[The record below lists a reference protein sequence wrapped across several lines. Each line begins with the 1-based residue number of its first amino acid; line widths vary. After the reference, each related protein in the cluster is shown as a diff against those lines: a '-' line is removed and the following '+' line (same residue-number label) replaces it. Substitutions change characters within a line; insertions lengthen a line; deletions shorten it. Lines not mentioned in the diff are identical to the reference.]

1 MSEEAAAT
9 TYDVI
14 VVGGGGSG
22 LAAAL
27 AAARLGRQVLVIE
40 KAPQLGGTTAL
51 SVGTICATATSFQK
65 AQGIV
70 DKPDGQ
76 FEDMAKFA
84 GQLVSRDN
92 LALRRLLADNVPE
105 TVRELADLGVR
116 FTGPIPE
123 PPHTYPRLHAI
134 VPHSRG
140 FIRQLANE
148 CRRRG
153 VMFKTGEAAQRLIT
167 AGDRV
172 VGVETSG
179 SDGAKRSYRC
189 RQAVVL
195 ASGDFSS
202 ASREFKERY
211 MTGPLLDVTGVN
223 PLSTGDGHRM
233 AEELGAKVVNG
244 DLAWGPEIRFGA
256 PTKPSIVSQI
266 PPIPL
271 VGSAILLAMKV
282 LPDVL
287 LRPLLMGYA
296 TTFLAPSHALFREG
310 AILVN
315 AKGERF
321 CDELNRPQDSIAT
334 QPGGT
339 AFIILDAEVAKRFG
353 AWPNFIST
361 APGVGYA
368 YLPDYRNS
376 RPDITFEAPT
386 LEALGGKIG
395 SDGASLAATVESY
408 NSKLGAGDGTRKSI
422 ATGPFTALGPARSI
436 ILLTEGGLA
445 VNDRLQALREDGSV
459 IAGLYAAG
467 SAGQGGVILE
477 GHGNHLGWAFT
488 SGRLAGKNASAER
501 V

>member
-1 MSEEAAAT
+1 MSEADVTAT
-9 TYDVI
+9 CDVI

-27 AAARLGRQVLVIE
+27 AAARAGRKVLVIE

-65 AQGIV
+65 AMRIV
-70 DKPDGQ
+70 DAPDGQ

-84 GQLVSRDN
+84 GPLVSRDN
-92 LALRRLLADNVPE
+92 LALRRLLAENVPD

-140 FIRQLANE
+140 FIRQLAAE
-148 CRRRG
+148 CRKLG
-153 VMFKTGEAAQRLIT
+153 VGFRTGEAAQRLIAE
-167 AGDRV
+167 AGRV

-179 SDGAKRSYRC
+179 ADGTKKSYRC
-189 RQAVVL
+189 RKAVVM

-202 ASREFKERY
+202 ASRRYKERF
-211 MTGPLLDVTGVN
+211 MKGPLLDVTGVN
-223 PLSTGDGHRM
+223 PMSTGDGHRM
-233 AEELGAKVVNG
+233 AEDVGAKVVNG

-256 PTKPSIVSQI
+256 PAKPSIVSQI
-266 PPIPL
+266 PPIPMI
-271 VGSAILLAMKV
+271 GSAILLAMKV

-296 TTFLAPSHALFREG
+296 TTFLAPSHALFQEG

-321 CDELNRPQDSIAT
+321 CDELNRPQDAIAT

-339 AFIILDAEVAKRFG
+339 AFIILDAGVAEKFG
-353 AWPNFIST
+353 KWPNFIST

-368 YLPDYRNS
+368 YLPDYRRS
-376 RPDITFEAPT
+376 RPDITFEAQT
-386 LEALGGKIG
+386 IEELAGRIG
-395 SDGASLAATVESY
+395 VDATALAATIQSY
-408 NSKLGAGDGTRKSI
+408 NAKLGAGDGARKPV

-445 VNDRLQALREDGSV
+445 VNERLQVLREDGSV

-488 SGRLAGKNASAER
+488 SGRLAGRNASAES

>member
-1 MSEEAAAT
+1 MSEDGT
-9 TYDVI
+9 LSTHDVI

-22 LAAAL
+22 LSAAL
-27 AAARLGRQVLVIE
+27 AAARAGRQVLVIE

-65 AQGIV
+65 AKGIL
-70 DKPDGQ
+70 DAPDGQ

-84 GQLVSRDN
+84 GPLASRDN
-92 LALRRLLADNVPE
+92 LALRRLLADNVPD

-148 CRRRG
+148 CRRLG
-153 VMFKTGEAAQRLIT
+153 VMFKTGEAAQRLISE
-167 AGDRV
+167 GGRV
-172 VGVETSG
+172 AGVETRPASG
-179 SDGAKRSYRC
+179 ASRSYRC
-189 RQAVVL
+189 RQAVIL

-202 ASREFKERY
+202 ASREFKQRY

-223 PLSTGDGHRM
+223 PMSTGDGHRI
-233 AEELGAKVVNG
+233 AEEVGAKVVNG

-256 PTKPSIVSQI
+256 PARPSMVSRI
-266 PPIPL
+266 PPVPL
-271 VGSAILLAMKV
+271 IGSAILLAMKV
-282 LPDVL
+282 LPDAL

-315 AKGERF
+315 ASGERF
-321 CDELNRPQDSIAT
+321 CDELGRPQDSIAT

-339 AFIILDAEVAKRFG
+339 AFIVLDADVANKFE
-353 AWPNFIST
+353 AWPNFVST

-368 YLPDYRNS
+368 YLQDYRRS

-395 SDGASLAATVESY
+395 VGGRSLAAAVDRHNAE
-408 NSKLGAGDGTRKSI
+408 LGSGGARKPL
-422 ATGPFTALGPARSI
+422 ANGPFTALGPAKSI

-445 VNDRLQALREDGSV
+445 VNDRLQVLREDGSV

-488 SGRLAGKNASAER
+488 SGRLAGKNASAESM
-501 V
+501 